1 MNRGVAIAQQSLEVS
16 LVRHQI
22 DAQADALRYLA
33 HAYAADYPDDSQ
45 ATRIWNK
52 AIGENGVPSAQPFS
66 EIIDGTR
73 CKLPSGA
80 TSKPF
85 ALNIRKL
92 DSIGGDSS
100 PQGPVVSVMNISDF
114 DSGSYSAEEQP
125 TFARVR
131 YDLSEVK
138 SQGLWI
144 EAVRSADSVGDSD
157 RPGFYDFHIRACW
170 QSPGQSVPVTLGT
183 IVRLYEPRG

>member
-1 MNRGVAIAQQSLEVS
+1 MRIKSLSRGDTVIEVLLAITVFSLIAVGGISLMNRGVAIAQQSLEVS

-114 DSGSYSAEEQP
+114 DSGH
-125 TFARVR
+125 
-131 YDLSEVK
+131 L
-138 SQGLWI
+138 
-144 EAVRSADSVGDSD
+144 
-157 RPGFYDFHIRACW
+157 
-170 QSPGQSVPVTLGT
+170 
-183 IVRLYEPRG
+183 